1 MSPVTNLSRVG
12 RRVRQSHGV
21 GPLAWLVA
29 ALLFALSL
37 LVSPARAE
45 LPRHPSE
52 TLVASH
58 IVAPC
63 CWEGTLETHES
74 PLAAQLR
81 AEIRTRLHAG
91 ESAELIEGDLIAR
104 YGEKARARPNEGA
117 LTTIVLVLGAG
128 ALLMA
133 LVLVAK
139 LRSWA
144 KKPGPGA
151 RVASPPGEKSARKA
165 SDEAARD
172 EAYDKR
178 LDAELAALDE

>member
-1 MSPVTNLSRVG
+1 MSLSRVG
-12 RRVRQSHGV
+12 RRVSHSRRV
-21 GPLAWLVA
+21 RPLSWLVA
-29 ALLFALSL
+29 ALLFALSV

-81 AEIRTRLHAG
+81 TEIRTRLHAG
-91 ESAELIEGDLIAR
+91 EAAEAIEGDLIAR
-104 YGEKARARPNEGA
+104 YGEKARARPNEGT
-117 LTTIVLVLGAG
+117 LTTIVLVLAAG
-128 ALLMA
+128 ALVMA
-133 LVLVAK
+133 LVLVGMLRKWARRPAPQATGGSTAK
-139 LRSWA
+139 QS
-144 KKPGPGA
+144 
-151 RVASPPGEKSARKA
+151 KA
-165 SDEAARD
+165 EAARD